1 MKEKNIRLTI
11 AYNGNMFSGW
21 QRQKNEDSIQEAI
34 EKALK
39 KIIGEDI
46 KVIGC
51 GRTDSKVH
59 AISYTAN
66 FQTASH
72 LAPEQIE
79 KALNSLLPTDIHIK
93 KTEVASSEFHSRY
106 SAKKKTYR
114 YLIICGQKSPFLQ
127 NFAYY
132 IRDTLNIDYMKK
144 ATEHFLGEHDFSAFQ
159 AAGSNILNSKRKIYR
174 IVVREEKFTIDS
186 ELKIISIEITAN
198 GFLYKMAR
206 NIVGTLIYVGLGKL
220 SVKKVAGLIASRDRR
235 QAPPTAP
242 PEGLYLKKVVY

>member
-1 MKEKNIRLTI
+1 
-11 AYNGNMFSGW
+11 MFSGW

-66 FQTASH
+66 FQTTSH

-106 SAKKKTYR
+106 SAKKRHT
-114 YLIICGQKSPFLQ
+114 G
-127 NFAYY
+127 
-132 IRDTLNIDYMKK
+132 
-144 ATEHFLGEHDFSAFQ
+144 
-159 AAGSNILNSKRKIYR
+159 IL
-174 IVVREEKFTIDS
+174 
-186 ELKIISIEITAN
+186 
-198 GFLYKMAR
+198 LYAD
-206 NIVGTLIYVGLGKL
+206 
-220 SVKKVAGLIASRDRR
+220 KKVRFYKTL
-235 QAPPTAP
+235 PTI
-242 PEGLYLKKVVY
+242 